1 MKKLL
6 FILVFSLIATIS
18 HAQLKKVLKFST
30 FYLAVNGG
38 TSIADQNV
46 YSVDNSYLFTD
57 TVLTPYDYS
66 LTLGIRKIQ
75 RFQYEG
81 STPFKDGTET
91 SFSDAA
97 NIGRN
102 PFEYLFEI
110 DYRRQEG
117 EEYIDQNHFLRYV
130 RDRWF
135 AKVEYVKDGFADI
148 KYYEATQRLRLM
160 SKRKLSFNIGGVQR
174 LAEPYG
180 YEPLEEWI
188 MPSGHIHY
196 TSLAISEGYTID
208 VYNQEYRD
216 PQGNIVATNAAV
228 WKENVVPV
236 ILSDYVARKK
246 SELDNIIQH
255 SFVIGF
261 DFYHYKK
268 DFWLHSWGNFMPYHY
283 DDGNQF
289 SYHNFVG
296 GQWYD
301 YSGGLIFGYKYNKHL
316 GCFIEGKYNNYWN
329 REWYDFK
336 FGVNY
341 LIF

>member
-30 FYLAVNGG
+30 FYLAANGG

-110 DYRRQEG
+110 D
-117 EEYIDQNHFLRYV
+117 
-130 RDRWF
+130 
-135 AKVEYVKDGFADI
+135 
-148 KYYEATQRLRLM
+148 
-160 SKRKLSFNIGGVQR
+160 
-174 LAEPYG
+174 
-180 YEPLEEWI
+180 
-188 MPSGHIHY
+188 
-196 TSLAISEGYTID
+196 
-208 VYNQEYRD
+208 
-216 PQGNIVATNAAV
+216 
-228 WKENVVPV
+228 
-236 ILSDYVARKK
+236 
-246 SELDNIIQH
+246 
-255 SFVIGF
+255 
-261 DFYHYKK
+261 
-268 DFWLHSWGNFMPYHY
+268 
-283 DDGNQF
+283 
-289 SYHNFVG
+289 
-296 GQWYD
+296 
-301 YSGGLIFGYKYNKHL
+301 
-316 GCFIEGKYNNYWN
+316 
-329 REWYDFK
+329 
-336 FGVNY
+336 
-341 LIF
+341 